1 MEATLQSIFRHKF
14 IQYQQQHGLTLTQ
27 YKAAQAIMNCRTDAF
42 GYEEW
47 GCNKD
52 EHIEHHAHSC
62 RNRSCPRCQGHYT
75 HDWLDKTQSRL
86 LKCDHYHVVFTLPH
100 ELNEVWQF
108 NRQWSTEHLF
118 KAAAETLQ
126 QLLRDERYLGADVG
140 ILASIHTWGRTL
152 SFHPHV
158 HILVTGGGLSSGKWR
173 PLKKD
178 FLLPVGV
185 LKAKF
190 RGKWLSWLNTAYA
203 QGKLHL
209 PAHWSERDWMR
220 ILATLARKKWNI
232 HIQGPYK
239 HGAGV
244 VNYLSRYVHGGPIKD
259 RRIINASD
267 THIDF
272 RYRDHRD
279 GKDKRMVLKTEDFI
293 RRVLWH
299 VPEKGQHTVRY
310 YGLYVPG
317 ARALRD
323 KIREQ
328 QGESVGERVPTQA
341 KPEKQCPICG
351 GILLHRLSVR
361 RKISYIK
368 NKHSK
373 GSSMSIV
380 QQGVQVNR
388 DGPGAR
394 FASSGGFF
402 TPGAGHLT

>member
-1 MEATLQSIFRHKF
+1 MEATLQSIFRRNF
-14 IQYQQQHGLTLTQ
+14 IHYQQHHGLTLSQ
-27 YKAAQAIMNCRTDAF
+27 YKAAQAIMHCRTDEF

-52 EHIEHHAHSC
+52 EHVEHQAHSC

-75 HDWLDKTQSRL
+75 HDWMEKTQARL
-86 LKCDHYHVVFTLPH
+86 LQCDHYHVVFTLPH

-126 QLLRDERYLGADVG
+126 QLLKDERYLGADVG

-158 HILVTGGGLSSGKWR
+158 HMLVTGGGLSSGVWR
-173 PLKKD
+173 PLKKN

-203 QGKLHL
+203 QGALTL
-209 PAHWSERDWMR
+209 PTHWTERDWTR
-220 ILATLARKKWNI
+220 TLASIARKNWNV

-259 RRIINASD
+259 QRISNASD
-267 THIDF
+267 THVRF

-279 GKDKRMVLKTEDFI
+279 GKAKCMALKTEDFI

-317 ARALRD
+317 AKGQRD
-323 KIREQ
+323 LIREQ
-328 QGESVGERVPTQA
+328 LGEVTGEGVTTRA
-341 KPEKQCPICG
+341 KPEKHCPVCG
-351 GILLHRLSVR
+351 GVLLRRLSAR

-368 NKHSK
+368 NKQRI
-373 GSSMSIV
+373 GAPIDLV
-380 QQGVQVNR
+380 QQGVQVDR
-388 DGPGAR
+388 DWPGAK
-394 FASSGGFF
+394 FDSSGGFF
-402 TPGAGHLT
+402 TPETGHLT